1 MNIFRTSQVIT
12 FWQFTVFQYRNDS
25 SQVKRDLICG
35 VRVSKRLRA
44 LDFRRLENIRKIEN

>member
-25 SQVKRDLICG
+25 PQIKRDLICG
-35 VRVSKRLRA
+35 VRVSKGLRP
-44 LDFRRLENIRKIEN
+44 LDFRKLENIIN